1 MAETTQGFRAFPGF
15 WRYKKSLIT
24 FLIFVAY
31 AAAVFWSNYDSL
43 QQLRND
49 ALIRFQLESE
59 KQAAAISYYF
69 TERQN
74 DIFEL
79 AESEPVVS
87 FFKNRDLGMS
97 YEYGL
102 GVNVEFIENRF
113 AELMARKRVGGQ
125 AIYSGVVLI
134 DRQGVEVANVNRRS
148 TVAGYKT
155 LLAPGQRETRLR
167 LFGQHG
173 ELLVSSP
180 VWINQT
186 YCGEILA
193 WTNANTSLA
202 QFGRLGPRWYSL
214 LVDRQSAK
222 PLDSGGTLSP
232 WYPRLDAALKELSAT
247 GQSSG
252 FMPGNAGEEKLAIT
266 KVDIG
271 QTPLAYVSMT
281 FDYPAEKGSLR
292 WMLFAAGGI
301 PFIVLFLVFLDM
313 RDRRRL
319 DELSEQA
326 RAEAVRLAQA
336 RGEFLANMS
345 HEIRTPMNAI
355 VGMTEL
361 CLSTDLNSKQ
371 QNYLNK
377 IQGASNSLLRIIN
390 DILDFSRIE
399 SGKLEIEQLPFD
411 LDQVF

>member
-102 GVNVEFIENRF
+102 GVNVEFIEDRF
-113 AELMARKRVGGQ
+113 AELMVRKRVGGQ
-125 AIYSGVVLI
+125 AIYSGMVLI

-155 LLAPGQRETRLR
+155 LLAPGQRETR
-167 LFGQHG
+167 
-173 ELLVSSP
+173 P
-180 VWINQT
+180 
-186 YCGEILA
+186 
-193 WTNANTSLA
+193 
-202 QFGRLGPRWYSL
+202 
-214 LVDRQSAK
+214 
-222 PLDSGGTLSP
+222 
-232 WYPRLDAALKELSAT
+232 AALQSNRDPVGR
-247 GQSSG
+247 GQRFFANLG
-252 FMPGNAGEEKLAIT
+252 RGGARDAR
-266 KVDIG
+266 
-271 QTPLAYVSMT
+271 
-281 FDYPAEKGSLR
+281 LR
-292 WMLFAAGGI
+292 RAAD
-301 PFIVLFLVFLDM
+301 PRYR
-313 RDRRRL
+313 RD
-319 DELSEQA
+319 Q
-326 RAEAVRLAQA
+326 
-336 RGEFLANMS
+336 
-345 HEIRTPMNAI
+345 
-355 VGMTEL
+355 
-361 CLSTDLNSKQ
+361 
-371 QNYLNK
+371 
-377 IQGASNSLLRIIN
+377 
-390 DILDFSRIE
+390 
-399 SGKLEIEQLPFD
+399 
-411 LDQVF
+411 